1 MCPLTGEQSLRP
13 SPIVTDDSA
22 VFWDAA
28 AEARLVAQRCAAC
41 GVLRHPPRPMC
52 AHCNSLEIDVVELAG
67 TGTLYSYAI
76 LHHPQNPAFTYPVLA
91 ALIDLDEG
99 VRMVT
104 NLTDVDKDDIRI
116 GMRVSVHYVPTASG
130 PTVPVFRPMEAQ

>member
-1 MCPLTGEQSLRP
+1 MCGQ
-13 SPIVTDDSA
+13 
-22 VFWDAA
+22 
-28 AEARLVAQRCAAC
+28 
-41 GVLRHPPRPMC
+41 
-52 AHCNSLEIDVVELAG
+52 CNSLEIDVVDLAG

-91 ALIDLDEG
+91 ALVDLDEG

-104 NLTDVDKDDIRI
+104 NLTDVDKADIRI

-130 PTVPVFRPMEAQ
+130 PTVPVFRPIGAQ

>member
-1 MCPLTGEQSLRP
+1 
-13 SPIVTDDSA
+13 
-22 VFWDAA
+22 
-28 AEARLVAQRCAAC
+28 
-41 GVLRHPPRPMC
+41 MC
-52 AHCNSLEIDVVELAG
+52 AHCNSLEIDLVELAG

-99 VRMVT
+99 VRVMT

-116 GMRVSVHYVPTASG
+116 GMRVSVHYVPTANG
-130 PTVPVFRPMEAQ
+130 PTVPVFRPIGAQ